1 MANFEENKNNAKKG
15 AIPDVL
21 AYNNCGTP
29 LYSGIFVIDRKV
41 IENQIAGIVQSYM
54 KDLNAKDIQ
63 VVITAF
69 RDDRTR
75 YDEES
80 KSNVSDFRTEFQV
93 RLPERN
99 AAVSKADSAAAG
111 NVFLS
116 GRTEYTEQFKNFVN
130 AYGIQGE
137 KGNAIEG
144 VNKHKRQV
152 IVLVNPEKLFGTL
165 FDTKNIRYNEEN
177 AQKCTRLIEVRIK
190 NLYDHEDPLS
200 VIGRNAQR
208 RIGSNSQ
215 GDANL
220 TGFVVIK
227 SYADVNSDTP
237 YRYRAAYNA
246 RKKHY
251 EED

>member
-21 AYNNCGTP
+21 AYNNCGAP

-111 NVFLS
+111 
-116 GRTEYTEQFKNFVN
+116 
-130 AYGIQGE
+130 
-137 KGNAIEG
+137 AIEG

-165 FDTKNIRYNEEN
+165 FDTKNTRYNEEN

-208 RIGSNSQ
+208 RIVSNSQ